1 MIAND
6 KDTIVAIATA
16 RGEGG
21 IGILRLSG
29 DKAFE
34 IGRALFRLPSK
45 DPNSFEVQSHRF
57 YYGHIVDPASQKIVD
72 ETMTVFM
79 KSPSSYTKE
88 DVVEIQCHGGL
99 ISMQKILELCISQ
112 GARLAERGEFTKRA
126 FLNGRLDLT
135 QAEAVMDMI
144 KAETDKKYDIALDQ
158 LEGRISKILR
168 ELRAQVL
175 AILAQLTVNI
185 DFPDE
190 DIEEENYENLQE
202 SVEDIYSKLDK
213 LCQDA
218 QKGQV
223 YREGIELALIG
234 RPNVGKS
241 SLLNA
246 LLGQERAIVTSVPGT
261 TRDTIR
267 EMVEIDGIPVFVT
280 DTAGIRDTGDEI
292 EKMGVERSKEAFNE
306 ADIVLLM
313 LDASQELNSEE
324 EDILSRLDEARSIIF
339 VNKDDLPERLEQAKL
354 KEKSGNVV
362 TIRGSVFKNEGIE
375 LLIQAISNKAVGSN
389 PERDQRLLISNAR
402 QYENLR
408 DAAKYL
414 QDAKSAI
421 DLREPFEII
430 DLDVKLCYTKLGNV
444 LGEELGEDIIDEVFS
459 RFCLGK

>member
-1 MIAND
+1 MFFGD
-6 KDTIVAIATA
+6 EDTIVAIATA

-21 IGILRLSG
+21 IGILRMSG

-34 IGRALFRLPSK
+34 IARRIFRLPSSK
-45 DPNSFEVQSHRF
+45 ENYEPESHRF
-57 YYGHIVDPASQKIVD
+57 YYGHIVDPDTDRVID

-79 KSPSSYTKE
+79 ASPSSYTKE
-88 DVVEIQCHGGL
+88 DVVEIQCHGGI
-99 ISMQKILELCISQ
+99 ISMQKILELCIKQ
-112 GARLAERGEFTKRA
+112 GARMAEKGEFTKRA
-126 FLNGRLDLT
+126 FLNGRIDLT
-135 QAEAVMDMI
+135 QAEAVIDMI
-144 KAETDKKYDIALDQ
+144 KAETDKKYDIAVEQ
-158 LEGRISKILR
+158 LEGRTSRMLR
-168 ELRAQVL
+168 ELRQEVL

-190 DIEEENYENLQE
+190 DIEEESYEDLE
-202 SVEDIYSKLDK
+202 KTLAEIASKLK
-213 LCQDA
+213 TLCDGA
-218 QKGQV
+218 QRGQV

-267 EMVEIDGIPVFVT
+267 EMVEIDGIPVYMT

-292 EKMGVERSKEAFNE
+292 ERIGVERSKAAFNE

-313 LDASQELNSEE
+313 LDASMEMNEE
-324 EDILSRLDEARSIIF
+324 EKNMLTSLDVERSIVFI
-339 VNKDDLPERLEQAKL
+339 NKDDLESKIDETFLHQMGDDLVKITGSVLHNTGIDKL
-354 KEKSGNVV
+354 K
-362 TIRGSVFKNEGIE
+362 T
-375 LLIQAISNKAVGSN
+375 AISNKSMKSSID
-389 PERDQRLLISNAR
+389 RDDRFLITNAR

-408 DAAKYL
+408 DATRYL
-414 QDAKSAI
+414 DDAQKAVKR
-421 DLREPFEII
+421 REPFEII
-430 DLDVKLCYTKLGNV
+430 DLDIKLCYTKLGNI